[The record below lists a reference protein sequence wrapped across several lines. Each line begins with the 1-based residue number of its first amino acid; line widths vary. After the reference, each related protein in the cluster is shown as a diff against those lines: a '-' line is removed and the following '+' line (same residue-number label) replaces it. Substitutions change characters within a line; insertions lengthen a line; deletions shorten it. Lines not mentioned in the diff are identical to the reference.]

1 MFGISQ
7 KQLSMRFKKVKAKT
21 AFTNVSVQM
30 WIEALKLLILGVR
43 VGPIEVLISR
53 KRSKKFLHKASLTS
67 WSLLLLSL
75 AVVAFIHINHPPE
88 VVLSTPV
95 AVSLPV
101 VSNALTEARALVAV
115 VVELAGV
122 ETGVSL
128 TYTGDISA
136 PLITLLAGNS
146 SILTAVL
153 IVQTSIVRLF
163 EQVTQG
169 GNDRVT
175 TLPLLFNNTLLQV
188 ACLPCYLDMALHDC
202 SFGAE
207 AGSLGVYPQPL
218 QHPVNLRASYM
229 TTGFP
234 STFDWTATL
243 LPWLACFHTHFLH
256 RSSFLAWGLSFFP
269 FHWGLPYLALS

>member
-43 VGPIEVLISR
+43 IGPVDVLISR
-53 KRSKKFLHKASLTS
+53 KISNKFLRKASLTS

-88 VVLSTPV
+88 VVLSTPPIKTVSAWKFLEISPV

-136 PLITLLAGNS
+136 PLITLL
-146 SILTAVL
+146 
-153 IVQTSIVRLF
+153 QTVRIFYCFFFLY
-163 EQVTQG
+163 QG
-169 GNDRVT
+169 T
-175 TLPLLFNNTLLQV
+175 HYLQ
-188 ACLPCYLDMALHDC
+188 
-202 SFGAE
+202 E
-207 AGSLGVYPQPL
+207 K
-218 QHPVNLRASYM
+218 
-229 TTGFP
+229 
-234 STFDWTATL
+234 
-243 LPWLACFHTHFLH
+243 LA
-256 RSSFLAWGLSFFP
+256 
-269 FHWGLPYLALS
+269 